1 MTENLT
7 EEQKGALWKS
17 LKVFLE
23 KLVEVDNLNR
33 NLTRFLQDNF
43 DFSDF
48 SAHYEP
54 PLMLTKQECK
64 VLIRGLADHFDVIEV
79 SASTGRVFIDMERF
93 SPENKKRVIVVFA
106 TRNINEKTVC
116 LIENVSAKTYINR

>member
-1 MTENLT
+1 MSENLT
-7 EEQKGALWKS
+7 EEQKEALWKS
-17 LKVFLE
+17 LKVFLGR
-23 KLVEVDNLNR
+23 LVEIDNLDR

-64 VLIRGLADHFDVIEV
+64 ALIRGLADHFDVIEV